1 MESIRKLAL
10 ICLLLV
16 IFAVPTD
23 GLWAIAGMSLVKIA
37 GLLLFGM
44 VALLLIS
51 GDSLRGSPWFLTAV
65 TIYICWMLFSF
76 LWTWMPINY
85 ETSLA
90 SNSQQSI
97 KGQLYLFML
106 VLLSFQVLRSEQDL
120 NLAFAAYLLGALGL
134 VYFLV
139 KGYDP
144 TSTTVRHE
152 IKGFDANETALQLS
166 LGLPIALY
174 LLLMVKSWFFRSL
187 GLIYLP
193 IALFGI
199 FITGSRT
206 GFITALLGFMGL
218 IPWLWHA
225 RFMWKIIGLGFFLA
239 LAVGITKVV
248 PEKTLERLFS
258 SGTELSQGTL
268 SARSITWS
276 KAWLEINEAPFFGN
290 GLGSFRRVINK
301 YNIDYT
307 AHNSYIAIMVEQGAV
322 GLLLYLSVIVSV
334 LLQGLRLPPE
344 QRVLMLSLLFIA
356 IAGQFTLT
364 LNEEMY
370 IWFAYLFVIIKVNL
384 TKQPHVAA
392 IKHYQLRL
400 AA

>member
-1 MESIRKLAL
+1 MEGIRKLAL
-10 ICLLLV
+10 ICLLLL

-23 GLWAIAGMSLVKIA
+23 GLWSIAGLSLTKIA

-51 GDSLRGSPWFLTAV
+51 GDGLRGSPWFFIAV
-65 TIYICWMLFSF
+65 TAYICWMLFSF
-76 LWTWMPINY
+76 LWTWMPVNY

-90 SNSQQSI
+90 INSQQSI

-106 VLLSFQVLRSEQDL
+106 VLLAFQVVRTEKDL
-120 NLAFAAYLLGALGL
+120 NLTFAAYLFGAIGL

-139 KGYDP
+139 SSYDP
-144 TSTTVRHE
+144 NSTTVRHE
-152 IKGFDANETALQLS
+152 IKGFDANETALQLA
-166 LGLPIALY
+166 LGLPVALY
-174 LLLMVKSWFFRSL
+174 LLLTVNSWALRAL
-187 GLIYLP
+187 GIIYIP
-193 IALFGI
+193 VALFGI

-206 GFITALLGFMGL
+206 GFITALLGFIGV
-218 IPWLWHA
+218 IPWLWRA
-225 RFMWKIIGLGFFLA
+225 RFVWKVVGLGFLV
-239 LAVGITKVV
+239 AVSIGITNVV

-276 KAWLEINEAPFFGN
+276 RAWLEINEAPFFGN
-290 GLGSFRRVINK
+290 GLSSFRRVINK

-307 AHNSYIAIMVEQGAV
+307 AHNSYIAITVEQGII
-322 GLLLYLSVIVSV
+322 GLILYLTVIVTV
-334 LLQGLRLPPE
+334 LLQGFRIPPE
-344 QRVLMLSLLFIA
+344 QRLLMLSLLFIA

-370 IWFAYLFVIIKVNL
+370 IWFAYLMVVIKANLLETPKVNL
-384 TKQPHVAA
+384 ANS
-392 IKHYQLRL
+392 YQLRL
-400 AA
+400 A